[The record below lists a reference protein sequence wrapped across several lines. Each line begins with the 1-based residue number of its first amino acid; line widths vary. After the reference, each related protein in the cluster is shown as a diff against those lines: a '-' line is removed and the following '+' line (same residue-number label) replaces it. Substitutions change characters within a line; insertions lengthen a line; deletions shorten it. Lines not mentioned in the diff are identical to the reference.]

1 MKMHV
6 LITGAAGF
14 IGYHIAARLLADGHK
29 VLGIG
34 NLNDYYDTGLKKARL
49 ANLENH
55 PQKSSFAFA
64 KVDLAD
70 GGELERLFAEH
81 DIDHVVNLAA
91 QAGVRYSLIN
101 PGSYIQANLVGFG
114 NLLECC
120 RKAKIRH
127 LVFASSSSVY
137 GLNGERPYSVHH
149 NVDHPASLYAAS
161 KKSNELMAHV
171 YSHLYSLPCT
181 GLRFFT
187 VYGPWGRPDMAL
199 YLFTNA
205 ILAGRPIKVFNHGQM
220 QRDFTYIDDITEGL
234 ARIIPVAAKPNSAF
248 DPAAPDPA
256 SSSAPWRIYNIGN
269 HDTVA
274 LGDFIGILE
283 KALGKKAI
291 REYLPM
297 QPGDVESTWADVVD
311 LKNDFDFN
319 PHTPLETGIERY
331 VAWYRKYYGI
341 PAE

>member
-1 MKMHV
+1 MHV

-29 VLGIG
+29 VLGID

-70 GGELERLFAEH
+70 GRELERLFVEH

-91 QAGVRYSLIN
+91 QAGVRYSLVN

-120 RKAKIRH
+120 RKTKIRH

-171 YSHLYSLPCT
+171 YSHLYNLPCT

-234 ARIIPVAAKPNSAF
+234 ARIIPVPAKPNSAF